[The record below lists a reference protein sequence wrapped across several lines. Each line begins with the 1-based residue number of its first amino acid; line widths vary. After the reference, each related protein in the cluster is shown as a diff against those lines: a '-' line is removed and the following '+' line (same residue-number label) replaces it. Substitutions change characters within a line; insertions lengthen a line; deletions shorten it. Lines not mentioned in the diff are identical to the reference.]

1 MSVTVEQLHGTR
13 GRKERKREWQ
23 SISNVV
29 NITSV
34 QVEDTRMGTEIC

>member
-13 GRKERKREWQ
+13 GRRERKREGQ

-34 QVEDTRMGTEIC
+34 KIEVTRMGTESC